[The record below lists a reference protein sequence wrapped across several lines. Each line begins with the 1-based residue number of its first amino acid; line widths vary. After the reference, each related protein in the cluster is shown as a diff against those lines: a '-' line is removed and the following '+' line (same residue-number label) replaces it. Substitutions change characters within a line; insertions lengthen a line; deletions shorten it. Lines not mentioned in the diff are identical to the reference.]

1 MPTDILC
8 RKWIYFKLRN
18 LILYILFHSYQHLN
32 IDLSIKK
39 IKKCAL
45 FQLMVIDILIS
56 PDNTGTKMQVMC
68 LIDLINNDSLSY
80 YVKRSSQVFNK
91 YILIVLFLFIIIAIK
106 IATIEIDLYLLHF
119 NISPDSFQI
128 QGCETAS
135 TFQALSFPNSL
146 LISKIYLYQLWQTI

>member
-80 YVKRSSQVFNK
+80 YVKRSSQNYTVEYFC
-91 YILIVLFLFIIIAIK
+91 
-106 IATIEIDLYLLHF
+106 LL
-119 NISPDSFQI
+119 
-128 QGCETAS
+128 
-135 TFQALSFPNSL
+135 
-146 LISKIYLYQLWQTI
+146 